1 MQVDSVPPEG
11 KDMGTTDYKACL
23 DAFCNE
29 MGGCHATHYPQ
40 YSSVN
45 IDFWSVDTPIYL
57 KVFRTS
63 TGNHLGYSH
72 ITYKKGDDP
81 YKQAIESILGCTL
94 VLPACCEFKQ
104 IKVPRTL
111 EEFVRLYSIPGR

>member
-1 MQVDSVPPEG
+1 
-11 KDMGTTDYKACL
+11 MGTTDYKTCL
-23 DAFCNE
+23 DAFCDAI
-29 MGGCHATHYPQ
+29 GGCRATHYPQ
-40 YSSVN
+40 FNNVN
-45 IDFWSVDTPIYL
+45 IDFWDHDTPIYL

-72 ITYKKGDDP
+72 ITYKKDDDP

-94 VLPACCEFKQ
+94 VLPGCCEFKQ

-111 EEFVRLYSIPGR
+111 EEFVYLYSSTGR